1 LVFAILEWGRSDHL
15 WCLTLPSPKK
25 KRIVAKMEQLTTLV
39 DASETQ
45 LATARSN
52 AEALLTAAVTEL
64 TKS

>member
-1 LVFAILEWGRSDHL
+1 MGKIRSFVVPHPPL
-15 WCLTLPSPKK
+15 AEP